1 MKLGSRKGLL
11 NTPIPFNPGQLAG
24 LALWVSAAHS
34 PLFQSNAGTTA
45 SVSNGDV
52 VGYIGDLSGNAKHL
66 KSAADDTTRPTLQ
79 TNSGNKCIRFDGT
92 NDLVGL
98 HTAGLGIYQAGAC
111 SVFAAVKANPGTNKT
126 FLSEASS
133 TGATTIYEIISNT
146 GTATQPAV
154 FLRDDSSN
162 NPLNGSS
169 NTPALAD
176 VFGNTDVVFGHT
188 DSATQ
193 IVHYYDQYMGAQFAY
208 TRPGGVIS
216 IDRFGI
222 GGLLRGS
229 AAGWMA
235 MDLYELIIVSGRVVS
250 DVERTNIITW
260 LGKSQGRN
268 ISPTAKGQTSLRQ
281 VATRTR
287 IPSSRDLTNKQFNSR
302 SWHIARDDIT
312 SLQIGFPNWFSATGV
327 DQAIGGIGTVFAAIE
342 YPAAT
347 FTRVTWNGG
356 STSVAIA
363 DFATAISDA
372 LTISI
377 PNGSTFYVR
386 FFYSGATAAPSS
398 GLSIEIDTAR
408 GDAINIAASGLS
420 DLTMGGTITN
430 NGSGYIITPC
440 CIIAQTFKPAVAI
453 LGDSIAAGANDSYSD
468 ASGDIGSIARSIG
481 AQCAYMNLGISSE
494 QLTGFITVN
503 SKRRIQLAQYTTH
516 VILGDG
522 RNDLFSAHRTSA
534 QYLADAATLRKILPN
549 HKFIETTK
557 FPSTSS
563 TDSWATVGNQTTLN
577 ATDETNRVS
586 VNTAIRANIAGV
598 AQFGEIADVV
608 ESARNSGKFATT
620 GAGTTT
626 ADGIHPS
633 NGLDLSIK
641 GAIDPKWIT
650 G

>member
-11 NTPIPFNPGQLAG
+11 NTPIAFNPGQLPG

-45 SVSNGDV
+45 AVSNGDV

-92 NDLVGL
+92 NDMIGL
-98 HTAGLGIYQAGAC
+98 TTAALGIYSAGAC

-126 FLSEASS
+126 FLSEAHN
-133 TGATTIYEIISNT
+133 TTTTIYEIISGT
-146 GTATQPAV
+146 GTATQAGV

-162 NPLNGSS
+162 NPLAGA
-169 NTPALAD
+169 TPAICD

-188 DSATQ
+188 DSGTQ
-193 IVHYYDQYMGAQFAY
+193 IIHYLDQYQGAQVAY
-208 TRPGGVIS
+208 TRPGGVTS
-216 IDRFGI
+216 INRFSVGA
-222 GGLLRGS
+222 LLRTG
-229 AAGWMA
+229 ANTAGFMA

-260 LGKSQGRN
+260 LGRSQGRSL
-268 ISPTAKGQTSLRQ
+268 SPTAKGQTSLRQ

-287 IPSSRDLTNKQFNSR
+287 IPSARDLTNKQFNSR

-327 DQAIGGIGTVFAAIE
+327 DQALGGAGTLFAAIE
-342 YPAAT
+342 YPAST
-347 FTRVTWNGG
+347 FTRITWNGG
-356 STSVAIA
+356 STSITIA

-372 LTISI
+372 LAISI

-386 FFYSGATAAPSS
+386 MFYSGVTAAPSS
-398 GLSIEIDTAR
+398 GLSIEADTAR

-420 DLTMGGTITN
+420 DLTMGGTITH
-430 NGSGYIITPC
+430 NGTYIITPC
-440 CIIAQTFKPAVAI
+440 CIIAQSYRPAVAI

-468 ASGDIGSIARSIG
+468 ATGDIGSIARSIG
-481 AQCAYMNLGISSE
+481 AQCAYMNLAISSE

-503 SKRRIQLAQYTTH
+503 SKRRIQLAQYATH
-516 VILGDG
+516 VIMGDG
-522 RNDLFSAHRTSA
+522 RNDLFAAHRTSA
-534 QYLADAATLRKILPN
+534 QYLADAGTLRQILPN

-557 FPSTSS
+557 FCSTSS

-586 VNTAIRANIAGV
+586 INTAIRANIAGV
-598 AQFGEIADVV
+598 AQFAEIADIV
-608 ESARNSGKFATT
+608 ESARNSGKFALIGGVATT
-620 GAGTTT
+620 S
-626 ADGIHPS
+626 DGIHPS
-633 NGLDLSIK
+633 NNLDVAIK